1 VFGYIYLPDKYIIL
15 EYPKYCQ
22 EKIWGIRIFMM
33 VDFDF
38 SGRIKAILKELKLNQ
53 VALAAKM
60 NLSQGVISEFA
71 SGARLPSKEFIFGL
85 PKLGISL
92 DWFLTGIGEMFLPSA
107 PASAGRILTKPAE
120 GHKVPLLRQ
129 KVSCG
134 PGVDWETDDNV
145 EEYIDVFSILPRLS
159 TGRMYAFKASGS
171 SMLGAGI
178 RNGDYLIFN
187 AELGFIPKDDI
198 YVFTLDGE
206 VYCKRLEFDMLA
218 NKIKI
223 YSVRVADLEKA
234 ELVRT
239 LDMTESS
246 YGDRFRIFGRVR
258 CLLRP
263 NRGND

>member
-1 VFGYIYLPDKYIIL
+1 MGKNI
-15 EYPKYCQ
+15 
-22 EKIWGIRIFMM
+22 G
-33 VDFDF
+33 
-38 SGRIKAILKELKLNQ
+38 GRLKEVRNRLGYKTQEPFAVKIGTSQTTLSKYENGTIDIPDDLKI
-53 VALAAKM
+53 K
-60 NLSQGVISEFA
+60 ISEF
-71 SGARLPSKEFIFGL
+71 
-85 PKLGISL
+85 GINIHWL
-92 DWFLTGIGEMFLPSA
+92 VTGEGEMLHIIA
-107 PASAGRILTKPAE
+107 PQPAGTGREIVNASDGF
-120 GHKVPLLRQ
+120 KVPLLRQ

-145 EEYIDVFSILPRLS
+145 EEYIDVFSILPRLA

-178 RNGDYLIFN
+178 RSGDYLIFD

-239 LDMTESS
+239 LDMTEAS

-258 CLLRP
+258 YLLRP
-263 NRGND
+263 NRGED

>member
-1 VFGYIYLPDKYIIL
+1 VKEMQNWANIF
-15 EYPKYCQ
+15 Q
-22 EKIWGIRIFMM
+22 ELRKG
-33 VDFDF
+33 
-38 SGRIKAILKELKLNQ
+38 
-53 VALAAKM
+53 
-60 NLSQGVISEFA
+60 
-71 SGARLPSKEFIFGL
+71 
-85 PKLGISL
+85 LGISQQKMADDLGIPQRTWANYESGRSKPTL
-92 DWFLTGIGEMFLPSA
+92 DIAATLAKKGYEIPGLTPSFYNFNTSIEA
-107 PASAGRILTKPAE
+107 QLKAKPAG

-134 PGVDWETDDNV
+134 PGVDWETDDNI
-145 EEYIDVFSILPRLS
+145 EEYIDVFSILPRLA

-178 RNGDYLIFN
+178 RSGDYLIFD
-187 AELGFIPKDDI
+187 AELGFIPKDDDI

-239 LDMTESS
+239 LDMTEAS

-258 CLLRP
+258 YLLRP
-263 NRGND
+263 NRGDD

>member
-1 VFGYIYLPDKYIIL
+1 MSFSARLR
-15 EYPKYCQ
+15 Q
-22 EKIWGIRIFMM
+22 IRESLGLGQT
-33 VDFDF
+33 D
-38 SGRIKAILKELKLNQ
+38 
-53 VALAAKM
+53 
-60 NLSQGVISEFA
+60 FA
-71 SGARLPSKEFIFGL
+71 SKIGIPRTSLINYEKGTSNPSAEFLAQIKEIFGVSIDWFVSGQGEMLTNLPSKPQQGL
-85 PKLGISL
+85 
-92 DWFLTGIGEMFLPSA
+92 A
-107 PASAGRILTKPAE
+107 KPAE
-120 GHKVPLLRQ
+120 DYKIPLLRQ

-134 PGVDWETDDNV
+134 PGVDWETSDNV
-145 EEYIDVFSILPRLS
+145 EEYIDIFSILPRLA

-178 RNGDYLIFN
+178 KSGDYLIFD

-239 LDMTESS
+239 LDITEAS

-258 CLLRP
+258 YLLRP
-263 NRGND
+263 NRGED

>member
-1 VFGYIYLPDKYIIL
+1 MKKTQNWANIF
-15 EYPKYCQ
+15 Q
-22 EKIWGIRIFMM
+22 ELRKG
-33 VDFDF
+33 
-38 SGRIKAILKELKLNQ
+38 
-53 VALAAKM
+53 
-60 NLSQGVISEFA
+60 
-71 SGARLPSKEFIFGL
+71 
-85 PKLGISL
+85 LGISQQKMADDLGIPQRTWANYESGRSKPTL
-92 DWFLTGIGEMFLPSA
+92 DIAAALAKKGYEIPGLTPGFYNFNTSIEAQLKA
-107 PASAGRILTKPAE
+107 KPAG

-145 EEYIDVFSILPRLS
+145 EEYIDIFSILPRLA

-178 RNGDYLIFN
+178 RSGDYLIFD

-239 LDMTESS
+239 LDMTEAS

-258 CLLRP
+258 YLLRP
-263 NRGND
+263 NRGDD

>member
-1 VFGYIYLPDKYIIL
+1 MANGDRLKTFRETIGANQGDFAQIL
-15 EYPKYCQ
+15 GVAPSF
-22 EKIWGIRIFMM
+22 ISGIERNA
-33 VDFDF
+33 
-38 SGRIKAILKELKLNQ
+38 KAISRDLIERLLNKYEININW
-53 VALAAKM
+53 L
-60 NLSQGVISEFA
+60 
-71 SGARLPSKEFIFGL
+71 
-85 PKLGISL
+85 
-92 DWFLTGIGEMFLPSA
+92 LTGEGAMLRTAQNLP
-107 PASAGRILTKPAE
+107 PAE
-120 GHKVPLLRQ
+120 AERGIAKASEGFKVPLLRQ

-134 PGVDWETDDNV
+134 PGVDWETSDNV
-145 EEYIDVFSILPRLS
+145 EEYIDIFSILPRLA

-178 RNGDYLIFN
+178 RSGDYLIFD

-239 LDMTESS
+239 LDMTEAS

-258 CLLRP
+258 YLLRP
-263 NRGND
+263 NRGED